1 LHISFLKKKAVIPLM
16 AAMVLALVCVLG
28 VSASSYTTG
37 TFPGPTG
44 YTNGN
49 TSGQQGAQAGYTPT
63 TFSSSANLRVS
74 GSTTIYPIVH
84 NFVTTYAA
92 DLPGITAD
100 IEQGG
105 SGWGR
110 DDVGTGWG
118 DVADSSSAFPTTNS
132 GIVHLG
138 VNSSGDPMFVVTKIA
153 RDAVCIIVNSDVT
166 NITHITKAQIEQIY
180 DNQSITNWNQIT
192 DPVTNLVG
200 PNLPIKFFAR
210 ELGSG
215 TRASLGDQC
224 SFTNKDPVTGE
235 YGDEVTKMTAK
246 GGTRETSNELMQAA
260 INASDG
266 SGNGGIGYVGLGF
279 SVNSDGTPLAHAVEL
294 QVVSSG
300 TTAYAPTTAN
310 IYQNLYPLARWLQ
323 VGTLNDYQSQNYAN
337 GQTLIQGLVG
347 YDGQQSVLAEHFD
360 PLYLAQD
367 TNHNGVVNSTDVG
380 AIGSAWLATPSS
392 PNWNP
397 WADVN
402 HNGQVTSTDMGSIGL
417 WWNFDYSSNK
427 P

>member
-1 LHISFLKKKAVIPLM
+1 LHISILKKKVIVPLM
-16 AAMVLALVCVLG
+16 AAMVLTMICVLG
-28 VSASSYTTG
+28 VSASSYTSG

-44 YTNGN
+44 YSNGA
-49 TSGQQGAQAGYTPT
+49 TPPAQQGAQAGYTPT
-63 TFSSSANLRVS
+63 VFSGSANLRVS

-84 NFVTTYAA
+84 DFVTTYGAT

-100 IEQGG
+100 VEQGG

-110 DDVGTGWG
+110 DDVGLGWG
-118 DVADSSSAFPTTNS
+118 DVADSSSSFPTTGGL
-132 GIVHLG
+132 GI
-138 VNSSGDPMFVVTKIA
+138 NSSEHPMFVVTKIA
-153 RDAVCIIVNSDVT
+153 RDAVCVIVNSDVT
-166 NITHITKAQIEQIY
+166 GITHITKSQIASIY
-180 DNQSITNWNQIT
+180 DDKTITNWDQIT
-192 DPVTNLVG
+192 DQVTQVTG

-235 YGDEVTKMTAK
+235 YGDEVAKMTAL

-260 INASDG
+260 INTSDG

-279 SVNSDGTPLAHAVEL
+279 SVNSDGTPLDHAVEL

-310 IYQNLYPLARWLQ
+310 IYTAAYPLSRWLQ

-337 GQTLIQGLVG
+337 GQTLINGLKG
-347 YDGQQSVLAEHFD
+347 YDGQQAVLAEHFD

-367 TNHNGVVNSTDVG
+367 VNHNGKVNSTDIG
-380 AIGSAWLATPSS
+380 AIGSAWNSKPGDA
-392 PNWNP
+392 NWNA

-402 HNGQVTSTDMGSIGL
+402 HSGQVTSTDVGSIGL
-417 WWNFDYSSNK
+417 WWNFDYSSNT